1 MLSFDGELY
10 KKVSYYFVFLF
21 SFSWKVHNFNAALRA
36 APPPFPPS
44 PPLFLPKPEPVVTGP
59 QVTPDSGSGIN
70 RYNTAQPPFRE
81 EVNKLKQKI

>member
-1 MLSFDGELY
+1 MENCIRKFHIISFFC
-10 KKVSYYFVFLF
+10 S
-21 SFSWKVHNFNAALRA
+21 
-36 APPPFPPS
+36 PFPEKYIILTRRFAPL